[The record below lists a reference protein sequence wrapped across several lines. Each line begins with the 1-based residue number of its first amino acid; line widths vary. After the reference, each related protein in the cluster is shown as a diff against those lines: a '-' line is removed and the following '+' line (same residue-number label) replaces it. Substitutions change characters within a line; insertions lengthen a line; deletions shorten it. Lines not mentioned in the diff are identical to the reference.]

1 MTYFYGKGGLRG
13 PPSFYERQTMK
24 PKITMFL
31 CGVLV
36 AVLIVS
42 VSLLT
47 AYFWKSKQQ
56 AHLYSDLAAV
66 RKQDTQQE
74 ILSESLV
81 QSTSRNLY
89 LENSDM
95 VGWIQI
101 EGTSID
107 YPVMQTPADP
117 TYYLKHDFEKNYTDY
132 GCPFMQADC
141 DALATS
147 DNLIIYG
154 HNMKDGSMFADLA
167 KYRSKDFWQT
177 HKTVWFDTELGSYAY
192 EIFAVIHTTV
202 QADDADAF
210 PFYRFVDAASPEEF
224 ADYVSACKAQALYDT
239 GISAEYGDKLLTLST
254 CDNITDDGRLLVIAN
269 KPKQNR
275 GNKNP

>member
-1 MTYFYGKGGLRG
+1 
-13 PPSFYERQTMK
+13 MK
-24 PKITMFL
+24 NFL
-31 CGVLV
+31 CSLFMGLV
-36 AVLIVS
+36 GIAGLTSITF
-42 VSLLT
+42 LLMY
-47 AYFWKSKQQ
+47 AAQSIQQ

-66 RKQDTQQE
+66 RTQNKEPE
-74 ILSESLV
+74 ISLQSSV
-81 QSTSRNLY
+81 QQSNRNLY

-101 EGTSID
+101 EGTGID

-117 TYYLKHDFEKNYTDY
+117 NYYLKHDFEKRYTDY

-141 DALATS
+141 DALCPS

-167 KYRSKDFWQT
+167 KYRSKAFWQS
-177 HKTVWFDTELGSYAY
+177 HKTVWFDTALGSCAY

-202 QADDADAF
+202 QADAADAF
-210 PFYRFVDAASPEEF
+210 PFYRFVNAASPEEF
-224 ADYVSACKAQALYDT
+224 ADYVSACKVRALYDM

-254 CDNITDDGRLLVIAN
+254 CDNITDDGRLLVIA
-269 KPKQNR
+269 KHTKTE
-275 GNKNP
+275 

>member
-1 MTYFYGKGGLRG
+1 MKNFLYSLFIGLFG
-13 PPSFYERQTMK
+13 IAALTS
-24 PKITMFL
+24 IAFL
-31 CGVLV
+31 LMY
-36 AVLIVS
+36 A
-42 VSLLT
+42 
-47 AYFWKSKQQ
+47 AQSKQQ

-74 ILSESLV
+74 TASEPEKQASY
-81 QSTSRNLY
+81 QNLY
-89 LENSDM
+89 WENTDM
-95 VGWIQI
+95 VGWILI
-101 EGTSID
+101 EDTNID

-132 GCPFMQADC
+132 GCPFMQANC
-141 DALATS
+141 DALAPS

-177 HKTVWFDTELGSYAY
+177 HKNVWFDTELGSSAY

-210 PFYRFVDAASPEEF
+210 PFYWFVDAASPEEF

-269 KPKQNR
+269 TPKQNR

>member
-1 MTYFYGKGGLRG
+1 MKNFLYSLFIGLFG
-13 PPSFYERQTMK
+13 IAALTS
-24 PKITMFL
+24 IAFL
-31 CGVLV
+31 LMY
-36 AVLIVS
+36 A
-42 VSLLT
+42 
-47 AYFWKSKQQ
+47 AQSKQQ
-56 AHLYSDLAAV
+56 AHLYSNLAAV
-66 RKQDTQQE
+66 REQDTQQE
-74 ILSESLV
+74 TASEPEKQASY
-81 QSTSRNLY
+81 RNLY
-89 LENSDM
+89 LENADM

-117 TYYLKHDFEKNYTDY
+117 NYYLKHDFEKHYTDY

-141 DALATS
+141 DALAPS

-154 HNMKDGSMFADLA
+154 HNMKDGSLFADLA
-167 KYRSKDFWQT
+167 KYGSKDFWQT

-192 EIFAVIHTTV
+192 EIFAVIHMTV

-210 PFYRFVDAASPEEF
+210 PFYRFVDAAAPEDF
-224 ADYVSACKAQALYDT
+224 AAYVSVCKARALYDT
-239 GISAEYGDKLLTLST
+239 GIFAEYGDRLLTLST

>member
-1 MTYFYGKGGLRG
+1 MKNFLWSLFIGLFG
-13 PPSFYERQTMK
+13 IAALTS
-24 PKITMFL
+24 IAFL
-31 CGVLV
+31 LMY
-36 AVLIVS
+36 A
-42 VSLLT
+42 
-47 AYFWKSKQQ
+47 AQSKQQ

-74 ILSESLV
+74 TASEPEKQASY
-81 QSTSRNLY
+81 QNLY
-89 LENSDM
+89 WENTDM

-101 EGTSID
+101 EGTNID

-132 GCPFMQADC
+132 GCPFMQANC
-141 DALATS
+141 DALAPS

-167 KYRSKDFWQT
+167 KYRSKHFWQT
-177 HKTVWFDTELGSYAY
+177 HKTVWFDTELGSSAY

-210 PFYRFVDAASPEEF
+210 PFYWFVDAASPEEF

-269 KPKQNR
+269 TPKQNR

>member
-1 MTYFYGKGGLRG
+1 MKNFLYSLFIGLFG
-13 PPSFYERQTMK
+13 IAALTS
-24 PKITMFL
+24 IAFL
-31 CGVLV
+31 LMY
-36 AVLIVS
+36 A
-42 VSLLT
+42 
-47 AYFWKSKQQ
+47 AQSKQQ
-56 AHLYSDLAAV
+56 AHLYSNLAAV
-66 RKQDTQQE
+66 REQDTQQE
-74 ILSESLV
+74 TASEPEKQASY
-81 QSTSRNLY
+81 RNLY
-89 LENSDM
+89 LENADM

-117 TYYLKHDFEKNYTDY
+117 NYYLKHDFEKHYTDY

-141 DALATS
+141 DALAPS

-154 HNMKDGSMFADLA
+154 HNMKDGSLFADLA
-167 KYRSKDFWQT
+167 KYGSKDFWQT

-192 EIFAVIHTTV
+192 EIFAVIHMTV

-210 PFYRFVDAASPEEF
+210 PFYRFVDAAAPEDF
-224 ADYVSACKAQALYDT
+224 AAYVSACKARALYDT
-239 GISAEYGDKLLTLST
+239 GIFAEYGDRLLTLST

-275 GNKNP
+275 GNKNL

>member
-1 MTYFYGKGGLRG
+1 MKNFLYSLFMGLFG
-13 PPSFYERQTMK
+13 IAGLTS
-24 PKITMFL
+24 IAFL
-31 CGVLV
+31 LMY
-36 AVLIVS
+36 AAQSI
-42 VSLLT
+42 
-47 AYFWKSKQQ
+47 QQ

-74 ILSESLV
+74 IASQSSV
-81 QSTSRNLY
+81 QPTSRNLY

-101 EGTSID
+101 KGTNID

-117 TYYLKHDFEKNYTDY
+117 NYYLKHDFEKNYTDY
-132 GCPFMQADC
+132 GCPFMQVNC
-141 DALATS
+141 DVQAPS
-147 DNLIIYG
+147 DNLILYG

-167 KYRSKDFWQT
+167 KYRSKDFWQA
-177 HKTVWFDTELGSYAY
+177 HKTVWFDTAAGSSAY

-202 QADDADAF
+202 QADAADAF
-210 PFYRFVDAASPEEF
+210 AFYLFVDAAAPEDF
-224 ADYVSACKAQALYDT
+224 ADYVSACQARALYDT

-254 CDNITDDGRLLVIAN
+254 CDNITDNGRLLVIA
-269 KPKQNR
+269 KKTKQNR

>member
-1 MTYFYGKGGLRG
+1 MKNFLYSLFIGLFG
-13 PPSFYERQTMK
+13 IAALTS
-24 PKITMFL
+24 IAFL
-31 CGVLV
+31 LMY
-36 AVLIVS
+36 A
-42 VSLLT
+42 
-47 AYFWKSKQQ
+47 AQSKQQ

-66 RKQDTQQE
+66 REQDTQQE
-74 ILSESLV
+74 TASEPEKQASY
-81 QSTSRNLY
+81 QNLY
-89 LENSDM
+89 WENTDM

-117 TYYLKHDFEKNYTDY
+117 NYYLKHNFEKNYTDY

-141 DALATS
+141 DVLCPS

-177 HKTVWFDTELGSYAY
+177 HKTVWFDTELGGYAY

-202 QADDADAF
+202 QADAAAAF
-210 PFYRFVDAASPEEF
+210 PFYRFVDAAAPEEF
-224 ADYVSACKAQALYDT
+224 ADYGSDCKARALYDT

-254 CDNITDDGRLLVIAN
+254 CDNITDNGRWLVIA
-269 KPKQNR
+269 KQTETE
-275 GNKNP
+275 

>member
-1 MTYFYGKGGLRG
+1 MKNFLYSLFIGLFG
-13 PPSFYERQTMK
+13 IAGLTS
-24 PKITMFL
+24 IAFL
-31 CGVLV
+31 LMY
-36 AVLIVS
+36 AS
-42 VSLLT
+42 Q
-47 AYFWKSKQQ
+47 SKQQ

-74 ILSESLV
+74 IASQSSV
-81 QSTSRNLY
+81 QPTSRNLY

-107 YPVMQTPADP
+107 YPVMQTSADP
-117 TYYLKHDFEKNYTDY
+117 NYYLKHDFEKHYTDY

-141 DALATS
+141 DALAPS

-167 KYRSKDFWQT
+167 KYRSKDFWQA
-177 HKTVWFDTELGSYAY
+177 HKTVWFDTALGSCAY

-202 QADDADAF
+202 QADATDAF
-210 PFYRFVDAASPEEF
+210 PFYRFVDAAAPEDF
-224 ADYVSACKAQALYDT
+224 AAYVSACKARALYDT
-239 GISAEYGDKLLTLST
+239 VIFAEYGDKLLTLST
-254 CDNITDDGRLLVIAN
+254 CDNITDNGRLLVIA
-269 KPKQNR
+269 KR
-275 GNKNP
+275 IL

>member
-1 MTYFYGKGGLRG
+1 MKNFLYSLFIGLFG
-13 PPSFYERQTMK
+13 IAALTS
-24 PKITMFL
+24 IAFL
-31 CGVLV
+31 LMY
-36 AVLIVS
+36 A
-42 VSLLT
+42 
-47 AYFWKSKQQ
+47 AQSKQQ
-56 AHLYSDLAAV
+56 AHLYSNLAAV
-66 RKQDTQQE
+66 REQDTQQE
-74 ILSESLV
+74 TASEPEKQASY
-81 QSTSRNLY
+81 RNLY
-89 LENSDM
+89 LENADM
-95 VGWIQI
+95 VGWIRI

-117 TYYLKHDFEKNYTDY
+117 NYYLKHDFEKHYTDY

-141 DALATS
+141 DALAPS

-154 HNMKDGSMFADLA
+154 HNMKDGSLFADLA
-167 KYRSKDFWQT
+167 KYGSKDFWQT

-192 EIFAVIHTTV
+192 EIFAVIHMTV

-210 PFYRFVDAASPEEF
+210 PFYRFVDAAAPEDF
-224 ADYVSACKAQALYDT
+224 AAYVSACKARALYDT
-239 GISAEYGDKLLTLST
+239 GIFAEYGDRLLTLST

>member
-1 MTYFYGKGGLRG
+1 MKNFLYSLFIGLFG
-13 PPSFYERQTMK
+13 IAGLVSTA
-24 PKITMFL
+24 FL
-31 CGVLV
+31 LMY
-36 AVLIVS
+36 A
-42 VSLLT
+42 
-47 AYFWKSKQQ
+47 AQSKQQ
-56 AHLYSDLAAV
+56 AHLYNNLAAV
-66 RKQDTQQE
+66 REQDVQQK
-74 ILSESLV
+74 ISSESSV
-81 QSTSRNLY
+81 QPTSRNLY
-89 LENSDM
+89 LENADM

-117 TYYLKHDFEKNYTDY
+117 TYYLKHDFEKHYTDY

-141 DALATS
+141 DVLCPS

-177 HKTVWFDTELGSYAY
+177 HKTVWFDTALGSYAY

-202 QADDADAF
+202 QADATDEF
-210 PFYRFVDAASPEEF
+210 PFYRFVDAEAPEDF
-224 ADYVSACKAQALYDT
+224 ADYVSACQARALYDT

-269 KPKQNR
+269 QTETE
-275 GNKNP
+275 

>member
-1 MTYFYGKGGLRG
+1 MKNFLWSLFIGLFG
-13 PPSFYERQTMK
+13 IAALTS
-24 PKITMFL
+24 IAFL
-31 CGVLV
+31 LMY
-36 AVLIVS
+36 A
-42 VSLLT
+42 
-47 AYFWKSKQQ
+47 AQSKQQ
-56 AHLYSDLAAV
+56 AHLYSDLAAA

-74 ILSESLV
+74 TASEPEKQASY
-81 QSTSRNLY
+81 QNLY
-89 LENSDM
+89 WENTDM
-95 VGWIQI
+95 VGWILI
-101 EGTSID
+101 EDTNID

-132 GCPFMQADC
+132 GCPFMQANC
-141 DALATS
+141 DALAPS

-177 HKTVWFDTELGSYAY
+177 HKTVWFDTELGSSAY

-210 PFYRFVDAASPEEF
+210 PFYRFVDAAAPEDF
-224 ADYVSACKAQALYDT
+224 ADYVSACQARALYDT

-269 KPKQNR
+269 QTETE
-275 GNKNP
+275 